1 MSELI
6 LSQYGKVRN
15 YVDYIMCLFI
25 NPPASAAS
33 REVANL
39 TERKNIH
46 TPYMVSENLSVC
58 PYVCCKFD
66 LNYLRTGK
74 IEVWL
79 PELFLSAC
87 FHPF

>member
-39 TERKNIH
+39 TKRKIY
-46 TPYMVSENLSVC
+46 TPVYDVREFACLSVR
-58 PYVCCKFD
+58 
-66 LNYLRTGK
+66 LLQ
-74 IEVWL
+74 I
-79 PELFLSAC
+79 
-87 FHPF
+87 